1 MNSIAIDDIEAV
13 SELERE
19 EQRAVRGGL
28 GPVPFAIGMF
38 AVRVVLANT
47 SHNGSDDDHPI
58 ITDEVRNAGMPK
70 A

>member
-1 MNSIAIDDIEAV
+1 MKGIAINDID
-13 SELERE
+13 STRGLERAE
-19 EQRAVRGGL
+19 MHDVRGGL
-28 GPVPFAIGMF
+28 GPIPFAIGMF

-58 ITDEVRNAGMPK
+58 ITDEVRNAGIPK